1 MTIEIKKVAVLGC
14 GLMGSGIAE
23 VCARAGFDTAVMEV
37 TADLLERGL
46 GRIRASLDKGVQKGG
61 VSREDADS
69 ALGRIRGTTDPG
81 DLKDVDLFIEA
92 VIENIGEKEK
102 LYQVLSKVA
111 SPDAI
116 FASNT
121 SSLSITELAATT
133 DRPDRFIGLH
143 FFNPAPRM
151 KLVETVRTLAT
162 LPEVIEAGEAFIRKL
177 GKEPIRAPDGPGFIV
192 NRLLIPFLLDAIRMV
207 EAKVAEPEAID
218 KAMTLGAGH
227 PMGPLALLDFVGLDT
242 SLYIADIFYGE
253 LREARFA
260 PPPLLKR
267 MVALGYLGRKSG
279 RGFFDYSARSR

>member
-23 VCARAGFDTAVMEV
+23 VCARAGLDTAVMEV

-61 VSREDADS
+61 VSREDADA

-81 DLKDVDLFIEA
+81 ELKGVDLFIEA
-92 VIENIGEKEK
+92 VIENIEEKGK

-162 LPEVIEAGEAFIRKL
+162 LPEVIEAGEAFIRNL

-279 RGFFDYSARSR
+279 KGFFDYSARSR